1 MVNQRK
7 RKKEISCLEKKGII
21 TEETSSMLT
30 HAMEFYKNLF
40 GEECKENIKLGDDFW
55 AEDEK
60 FLRKRMKLLKL
71 ISLRKKLVKQSLSHI
86 LKELLG
92 QMDSP
97 SFSIKDSGL

>member
-60 FLRKRMKLLKL
+60 
-71 ISLRKKLVKQSLSHI
+71 I
-86 LKELLG
+86 LKEENEALEA
-92 QMDSP
+92 D
-97 SFSIKDSGL
+97 FSEEEVS